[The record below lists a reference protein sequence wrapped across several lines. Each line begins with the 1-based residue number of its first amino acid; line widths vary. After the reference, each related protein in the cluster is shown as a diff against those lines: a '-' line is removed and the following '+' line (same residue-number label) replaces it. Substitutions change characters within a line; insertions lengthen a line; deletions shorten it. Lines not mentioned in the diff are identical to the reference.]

1 MPLPMWKAV
10 HLSTT
15 MVRGACTDMLCLGFI
30 KDDAHYGWRA
40 PLWSCLSKGPRS
52 RCLLFRCQHVI
63 FRVMLIKYQDFRFCK
78 ESILWHPAFWA
89 NTSPLLSRWTP
100 FSHFHINHKF
110 QDWNEVWMFIHK
122 LQQFAFLGKHRSLS
136 VIFTSNEGNFNN
148 YRKQNMSHI
157 LLICISWVYMYIVEC
172 LLIVWIRQVVVLSM
186 FS

>member
-1 MPLPMWKAV
+1 MTHIMAEELHFDLV
-10 HLSTT
+10 YQ
-15 MVRGACTDMLCLGFI
+15 
-30 KDDAHYGWRA
+30 KDLVPDVF
-40 PLWSCLSKGPRS
+40 C
-52 RCLLFRCQHVI
+52 LFRCQHVI

-136 VIFTSNEGNFNN
+136 VIFTSNKGNFNN
-148 YRKQNMSHI
+148 YRKKKNMSHI
-157 LLICISWVYMYIVEC
+157 LLIRISWVYMYIVEC